1 MKRIITILILSLL
14 PVVAISA
21 RQKQKTPVI
30 QVLESYKEIKGV
42 RHLDL
47 GGLMLDFAKPSIR
60 KTPASALIHNLEG
73 VSILMIDDKFPDLQN
88 RFQTDIAK
96 VLNSSYTK
104 IAEREQNGAKSHIY
118 IDEAAKETFSELA
131 MMITG
136 DGATMAMVFTG
147 EFNKKSLEEMHRLS
161 QEEKK
166 Q

>member
-30 QVLESYKEIKGV
+30 QVLESYKDIKGV

-88 RFQTDIAK
+88 RFQT
-96 VLNSSYTK
+96 
-104 IAEREQNGAKSHIY
+104 
-118 IDEAAKETFSELA
+118 ETFSELA
-131 MMITG
+131 MVITG